1 MFILFIHNIVKVVF
15 VPKSITFLSPSEL
28 HLLRA
33 AIAAAACQ
41 TSTEVAHFQK
51 VVCGFYKNVTGDR
64 I

>member
-51 VVCGFYKNVTGDR
+51 VVCGFL
-64 I
+64 